1 MGTWPWDLIRDGLVV
16 VFCMSLLARGVVRRL
31 RERRRPALPAAAAA
45 PAPFAHELG
54 VQTFR
59 QQAERALA
67 GIAAAVEAERLRL
80 HEQLQAALPP
90 SVDGRP
96 DGHRGAPDEPPF
108 RLGGGPVPP
117 AGGRYDGVRRLARE
131 GLGCRQI
138 AERLN
143 LPRGEV
149 ELALKLQPLSQRVAG
164 GNFCPQTGHQP

>member
-45 PAPFAHELG
+45 PAP
-54 VQTFR
+54 
-59 QQAERALA
+59 
-67 GIAAAVEAERLRL
+67 
-80 HEQLQAALPP
+80 QLQAALPP